1 MFVTVVR
8 SNRRTIA
15 ELFAEYMPG
24 DPPAEGCWDWTRSTQ
39 SRGYGRFT
47 YVGEDNKKRHMLA
60 HRASYEIYVG
70 PIPRGLFVLHSCDRP
85 ICVQPA
91 HLRPG
96 TNSENIQDM
105 WDRNRRSRDTAFGN
119 GNHLR

>member
-8 SNRRTIA
+8 SNRRTVA

-24 DPPAEGCWDWTRSTQ
+24 EPPAEGCWDWGHSVQ
-39 SRGYGRFT
+39 SQGYGRFT

-60 HRASYEIYVG
+60 HRASHEIFIG
-70 PIPRGLFVLHSCDRP
+70 PIPPGLFVLHSCDRP

-91 HLRPG
+91 HLRAG
-96 TNSENIQDM
+96 THSDNMFDM
-105 WDRNRRSRDTAFGN
+105 WGRGRR
-119 GNHLR
+119 